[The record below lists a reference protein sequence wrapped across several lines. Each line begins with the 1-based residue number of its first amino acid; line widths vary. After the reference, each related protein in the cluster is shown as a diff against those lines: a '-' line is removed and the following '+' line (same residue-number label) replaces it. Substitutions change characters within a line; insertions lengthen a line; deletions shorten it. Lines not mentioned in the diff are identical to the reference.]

1 LTESAPHREATS
13 TVDTFRIQHRW
24 AIFAAPI
31 LLTRVSMKRDMN
43 LLFRAVLL
51 SSVIGSMACG
61 TAPGYARSESVTQTT
76 TTTTA
81 TAASPTVQ
89 TGEIVVHQ
97 QPSQTPVIIV
107 PMPTAAQPVV
117 ALEQTPVPA
126 PTPEPAAAPEPV
138 SAPVA
143 APTAAFSCEG
153 DQELRLF
160 NRHVNGNGGLAV
172 YASGNC
178 HVILDEVILRGEPAV
193 VAVGNARV
201 DVIETRIYGDLVS
214 SGGATV
220 TTRGSRHHA
229 GSVVH
234 N

>member
-117 ALEQTPVPA
+117 AVQQAPA
-126 PTPEPAAAPEPV
+126 PAPAPEPV
-138 SAPVA
+138 AATVA
-143 APTAAFSCEG
+143 APAAAFSCAG
-153 DQELRLF
+153 DEELRLV

-229 GSVVH
+229 GRVVH